1 VIWHNKEKKVEQ
13 CESGFD
19 PEDLPF
25 LSSFFIMPSK
35 LKCSSQITFQFF
47 SLGLL
52 LEELSWYI
60 IDDSFNSH
68 HSIPFPFHQSIY

>member
-1 VIWHNKEKKVEQ
+1 MKVEQ
-13 CESGFD
+13 WGSGFD

-25 LSSFFIMPSK
+25 QLSTFIMSSK

-52 LEELSWYI
+52 LEELSNEKN
-60 IDDSFNSH
+60 DSNMNRYSSF
-68 HSIPFPFHQSIY
+68 